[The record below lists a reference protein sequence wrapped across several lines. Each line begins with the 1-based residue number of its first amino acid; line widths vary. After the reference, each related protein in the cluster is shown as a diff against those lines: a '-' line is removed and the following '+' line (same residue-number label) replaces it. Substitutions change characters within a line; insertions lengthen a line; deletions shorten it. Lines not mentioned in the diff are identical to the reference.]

1 MRPTPRSSAKPR
13 RMEPGEREGVIRLSL
28 NLPESLAIELKV
40 AAIRRR
46 VSMRRLVMDLLAK
59 EGIGAAR

>member
-1 MRPTPRSSAKPR
+1 
-13 RMEPGEREGVIRLSL
+13 MEPGEREGVIRLSL

-59 EGIGAAR
+59 EGIRAAR